1 MKEYRSFT
9 YILCI
14 FYTKTR
20 KQTPK
25 RPETLK
31 LAMVSMPGKTD
42 NSIGSRGLV
51 NSDLAPQRL
60 RHMHNM
66 QQAALAIGLAVLRR
80 ACHVAADLCSLV
92 SGSWTSRPTPTWPTA
107 MSAARR
113 TPAAR
118 AAAGRAVR
126 TAHRMV
132 LKLPKN

>member
-1 MKEYRSFT
+1 MWLRHLRYAKYIYMNTLAGTNYRSERISVIARSHTF
-9 YILCI
+9 YVY

-66 QQAALAIGLAVLRR
+66 MQQAAPMLGL
-80 ACHVAADLCSLV
+80 
-92 SGSWTSRPTPTWPTA
+92 G
-107 MSAARR
+107 
-113 TPAAR
+113 
-118 AAAGRAVR
+118 
-126 TAHRMV
+126 
-132 LKLPKN
+132 N